1 MSAMMMKKIYLRIKI
16 ELGRKYRTLVK
27 VETRRM
33 KGMWRT

>member
-1 MSAMMMKKIYLRIKI
+1 MSAMMMKI
-16 ELGRKYRTLVK
+16 ELGGKYRTLVK